1 MKRAWAG
8 GILGLVLALPAQAQA
23 ARFNTALDAVLA
35 GAAPDERVAV
45 IVRFSERPD
54 PGQFKDAEPAVRRG
68 RIITALQAQN
78 ERSARPLHS
87 FLRGKPV
94 EAVTPLWL
102 INGMSL
108 RLPARLLPQ
117 LAQVPG
123 VDSIVLDATLSVP
136 ETTQASAAPAE
147 WNLSLIGA
155 TALWQQGHLGE
166 GVVVATLD
174 TGADAAHPDLA
185 PKWRGGDNS
194 WFDPY
199 GQYATPHDTHG
210 HGTQV
215 LGLIVGGDAGGSHI
229 GVAPAAQWITARIF
243 DNRGTASYSVIHQAY
258 QWVLDPDGDPAVD
271 DAPQVVNNSWGLT
284 QAVNV
289 CENEFEAA
297 IEVLRAADI
306 AVVFSAGN
314 AGPAAATSLS
324 PANYAQSLSVGAV
337 DEQLAVANF
346 SSRGPSACGGTL
358 YPTLVAPGVNVRT
371 SDLTFGGLIP
381 DAYIDVAGTSFAV
394 AQVAGGVALL
404 KSALPQASAAQ
415 IETALRDSAIDIGG
429 IGADN
434 DSGHGALD
442 LVAAQQAL
450 AQGPAPQPGSLQFA
464 AENYAVTENGG
475 QITLVV
481 NRVGGSSGAV
491 SVDYATA
498 DGSASAGLDYLVAAG
513 TLNFADGETSQSFVI
528 TILDDAL
535 VEDDETLVV
544 SLSQP
549 GGNAALGWPVEAV
562 VTIIDDDTAPIAPV
576 ALDDYAQVKPK
587 AKVTIAVLG
596 NDYDPDGTLDAGSV
610 KVVTPPT
617 QKGNKVSVNANG
629 TITFTAGPKFLGSD
643 QFQYTV
649 QDNSGIVSNVATVRV
664 DAVK

>member
-8 GILGLVLALPAQAQA
+8 GILGLVLALPAQAQT

-123 VDSIVLDATLSVP
+123 VDSIALDATLSVP
-136 ETTQASAAPAE
+136 GTTQASTAPAE

-155 TALWQQGHLGE
+155 TELWQQGHLGE

-174 TGADAAHPDLA
+174 TGADAAHPDLG

-199 GQYATPHDTHG
+199 GQYAAPYDAHG

-215 LGLIVGGDAGGSHI
+215 LGLILGGDAGGSSI
-229 GVAPAAQWITARIF
+229 GVAPAAQWIAARIF
-243 DNRGTASYSVIHQAY
+243 DNTGTARYSAIHQAY

-284 QAVNV
+284 QAVNI
-289 CENEFEAA
+289 CDNEFEAA

-346 SSRGPSACGGTL
+346 SSRGPSACGGTV

-404 KSALPQASAAQ
+404 KSAVPQASAAQ
-415 IETALRDSAIDIGG
+415 IETALRDSAIDIGS

-434 DSGHGALD
+434 DSGHGMLD
-442 LVAAQQAL
+442 LDAAQQAL
-450 AQGPAPQPGSLQFA
+450 AQAPAPQPGSLQLA
-464 AENYAVTENGG
+464 AENYGVSEGGG
-475 QITLVV
+475 QISLVV

-498 DGSASAGLDYLVAAG
+498 DGSASAGLDYLAAAG
-513 TLNFADGETSQSFVI
+513 TLNFADGETSRSFAV

-535 VEDDETLVV
+535 VEGDETLAVL
-544 SLSQP
+544 LSQP
-549 GGNAALGWPVEAV
+549 GGGAALGWPVEAV

-576 ALDDYAQVKPK
+576 ALDDYAQVKPRT
-587 AKVTIAVLG
+587 KVTIAVLG
-596 NDYDPDGTLDAGSV
+596 NDYDPDGTLDVGSV
-610 KVVTPPT
+610 KVVTPPA
-617 QKGNKVSVNANG
+617 QKGNKVSVNADG
-629 TITFTAGPKFLGSD
+629 TITFTAGPKFSGSD

-649 QDNSGIVSNVATVRV
+649 QDNSGIVSNAATVRV
-664 DAVK
+664 EAVK

>member
-8 GILGLVLALPAQAQA
+8 GILGLVLALPAQAQT

-123 VDSIVLDATLSVP
+123 VDSIALDATLSVP
-136 ETTQASAAPAE
+136 GTTQASTAPAE

-155 TALWQQGHLGE
+155 TELWQQGHLGE

-174 TGADAAHPDLA
+174 TGADAAHPDLG

-199 GQYATPHDTHG
+199 GQYAAPYDAHG

-215 LGLIVGGDAGGSHI
+215 LGLILGGDAGGSSI
-229 GVAPAAQWITARIF
+229 GVAPAAQWIAARIF
-243 DNRGTASYSVIHQAY
+243 DNTGTARYSAIHQAY

-284 QAVNV
+284 QAVNI
-289 CENEFEAA
+289 CDNEFEAA

-404 KSALPQASAAQ
+404 KSAVPQASAAQ
-415 IETALRDSAIDIGG
+415 IETALRDSAIDIGS

-434 DSGHGALD
+434 DSGHGMLD
-442 LVAAQQAL
+442 LDAAQQAL
-450 AQGPAPQPGSLQFA
+450 AQAPAPQPGSLQLA
-464 AENYAVTENGG
+464 AENYGVSEGGG
-475 QITLVV
+475 QISLVV

-498 DGSASAGLDYLVAAG
+498 DGSASAGLDYLAAAG
-513 TLNFADGETSQSFVI
+513 TLNFADGETSRSFAV

-535 VEDDETLVV
+535 VEGDETLAVL
-544 SLSQP
+544 LSQP
-549 GGNAALGWPVEAV
+549 GGGAALGWPVEAV

-576 ALDDYAQVKPK
+576 ALDDYAQVKPRT
-587 AKVTIAVLG
+587 KVTIAVLG
-596 NDYDPDGTLDAGSV
+596 NDYDPDGTLDVGSV
-610 KVVTPPT
+610 KVVTPPA
-617 QKGNKVSVNANG
+617 QKGNKVSVNADG
-629 TITFTAGPKFLGSD
+629 TITFTAGPKFSGSD

-649 QDNSGIVSNVATVRV
+649 QDNSGIVSNAATVRV
-664 DAVK
+664 EAVK